1 MRKTYILEDLDCA
14 HCAAL
19 IEEKVGKL
27 DGVTKS
33 TVTLLTQKLVVEV
46 EDDKAA
52 GLLKEITKIDSNR
65 TYENNGE
72 KIMQYSIL
80 GKSQLKISVIGFGG
94 IPIQRVTEEEAIKVV
109 RFALDKGTFAA
120 FRNEYS
126 EKLSRRI

>member
-1 MRKTYILEDLDCA
+1 MLFIDLISHYKNKLKRKGGANPIGICKKNMRKTYILEDLDCA

-52 GLLKEITKIDSNR
+52 GLLKEITKIVKKHEPDV
-65 TYENNGE
+65 EVIE
-72 KIMQYSIL
+72 K
-80 GKSQLKISVIGFGG
+80 
-94 IPIQRVTEEEAIKVV
+94 
-109 RFALDKGTFAA
+109 
-120 FRNEYS
+120 
-126 EKLSRRI
+126 